1 MYFFATLPY
10 LPIASWKAS
19 HSTHLSICY
28 QTFLEGSP
36 WSPKLLQICR
46 HIVTSY
52 GGEVSFKTYTQL
64 MAAMDLM
71 SVKILHRNTARALT
85 SQTQK

>member
-1 MYFFATLPY
+1 MYFFATLSY

-52 GGEVSFKTYTQL
+52 SGEVSFMRYCCQDL
-64 MAAMDLM
+64 HAAYG
-71 SVKILHRNTARALT
+71 SHEFNVSKNTA
-85 SQTQK
+85 